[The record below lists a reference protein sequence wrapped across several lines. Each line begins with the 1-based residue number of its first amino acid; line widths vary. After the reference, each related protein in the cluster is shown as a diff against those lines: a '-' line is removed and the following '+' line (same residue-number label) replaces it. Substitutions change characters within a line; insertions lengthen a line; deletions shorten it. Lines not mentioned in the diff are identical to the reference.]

1 MSGEDTRTR
10 AGRRR
15 PRRLVPGDRVAL
27 VAPASPVQPDDL
39 ARGAD
44 ELRSLGFDP
53 VFDDRVLARHGYVAG
68 TPALRAACLAD
79 AWRDPDIRGLVAVRG
94 GYGSQQVLPALDPAW
109 LAGDPKVLVGY
120 SDITALLA
128 WHVAHGGVAF
138 HGPMVEGRL
147 ARGTAAYDRAS
158 LLAAISQPT
167 AMGTLMP
174 PGLEVF
180 RPGDA
185 EGVLLGGTMTQLA
198 ALLGTPYAMVPR
210 EPTILFLEDVGE
222 RPYRLDRLMT
232 QLHQAG
238 MFAHVTGIVLGAFP
252 RCDESGGG
260 PTAHDVL
267 RDLLAHFPG
276 PVVFGFP
283 SGHTDAAAWTLP
295 LGVAARLVAGP
306 AGAALSIEEA
316 AVW

>member
-1 MSGEDTRTR
+1 MSGDETTTL

-15 PRRLVPGDRVAL
+15 PRRLQQGDRIAL
-27 VAPASPVQPDDL
+27 VAPASPVQPEDL

-44 ELRSLGFDP
+44 ELRLLGFEP
-53 VFDDRVLARHGYVAG
+53 VYDDRVLARHGYVAG
-68 TPALRAACLAD
+68 PPALRIACLTE
-79 AWRDPDIRGLVAVRG
+79 AWRDPSVRGIVAVRG
-94 GYGSQQVLPALDPAW
+94 GYGSQQLLPGLDPRW
-109 LAGDPKVLVGY
+109 LAGDPKVFIGY
-120 SDITALLA
+120 SDITALLN

-147 ARGTAAYDRAS
+147 ARGTAGYDRAS
-158 LLAAISQPT
+158 LMAAVTQPVP
-167 AMGTLMP
+167 MGTLAP

-185 EGVLLGGTMTQLA
+185 RGTLLGGTITQLA
-198 ALLGTPYAMVPR
+198 SLLGTPWAAIPA

-222 RPYRLDRLMT
+222 RPYRLDRLLT

-238 MFAHVTGIVLGAFP
+238 FLARVTGVVLGTFP

-260 PTAHDVL
+260 PTARGVL
-267 RDLLAHFPG
+267 RDLLARFPG

-283 SGHTDAAAWTLP
+283 SGHTGTPAWTIP
-295 LGVAARLVAGP
+295 FGVAARLTAGP
-306 AGAALSIEEA
+306 SGAGLSIEEA
-316 AVW
+316 AVS